1 MVSVAYSE
9 AAVEVLDILKHTRRE
24 EVEKIPETFLN
35 FLKENSS
42 KTYVSKLDH
51 TKSIKDM
58 NLNTKTEAILGLIYM
73 KYWASDDA
81 KKSFI
86 QKLNNNQIRVEQ
98 DKEEKRIGSDNLF
111 KENSENHTIDYIDNN
126 DKTMLPNIV
135 LKENIFQKI
144 INKLISNHKINPQK
158 INIIF
163 NKINKYSINRK
174 IAKNIF
180 KEFKIIGNIK
190 LNNYCDFLL
199 NEKNNYKNENKKL
212 KRQYL
217 KIIKNIKK

>member
-144 INKLISNHKINPQK
+144 INKL
-158 INIIF
+158 
-163 NKINKYSINRK
+163 
-174 IAKNIF
+174 KNLI
-180 KEFKIIGNIK
+180 
-190 LNNYCDFLL
+190 
-199 NEKNNYKNENKKL
+199 
-212 KRQYL
+212 RR
-217 KIIKNIKK
+217 